1 MADKVTRVTQEG
13 LNKIKAELEYL
24 TGTVRH
30 EVAEKLK
37 EARSYGDLSEN
48 AEYDD
53 AKNEQAQLEARIQ
66 VLEGKLKNIRV
77 IADDEIRD
85 DIVDI
90 GSTVVV
96 WDTDFEEEVTYKIVG
111 SSEVD
116 LVNNHIS
123 DESPVGVALMNK
135 TVGDSVTI
143 ETPGGSVVLE
153 IRAISR

>member
-1 MADKVTRVTQEG
+1 MAEKVTRVTQDG
-13 LNKIKAELEYL
+13 LNKIKAELDYL
-24 TGTVRH
+24 TGTVRR

-66 VLEGKLKNIRV
+66 LLESKLKNIKV
-77 IADDEIRD
+77 VSDDEIRD

-90 GSTVVV
+90 GSSVVV
-96 WDTDFEEEVTYKIVG
+96 WDTEFEEEVTYKIVG

-116 LVNNHIS
+116 LINNHIS

-135 TVGDSVTI
+135 VVGDKVTI
-143 ETPGGSVVLE
+143 ETPGGSVILE